1 MIDACINTKLD
12 SYLESTCSKCGNM
25 DLFKT
30 LTELVIL
37 RQGALLDIKNGR
49 ITKAAQKV
57 VLMDNICTG
66 TGCNCICGC

>member
-1 MIDACINTKLD
+1 
-12 SYLESTCSKCGNM
+12 M
-25 DLFKT
+25 DLFKI

-66 TGCNCICGC
+66 TG